1 MYVHGTWGRVE
12 SKPWFCQMAESKAY
26 VCTWH
31 MGEGRVQTWL
41 CQMAGSKAYVCTWH
55 VHVGEGTVQTWLCQ
69 MAWNQC
75 YVCMSCG
82 GVYGPNLIVSNCWK
96 SILWVWRRVRYKPD
110 CFKWLEIN
118 HLCAWQVEEGTVQTW
133 PCQMAGNQSY
143 VCTACGGEGTVQT
156 CVKWLYINPMCV
168 HCIWRRVQF
177 KPDSVKWLE
186 IKPMYVHG
194 MWRRAKAKPNCV
206 KWLEVKPMCVHCKWR
221 RVQSK
226 PDCVKWLEIKP
237 ICVDSMLHVLCKYC
251 CYCCDMKPV
260 TWPLLFFNRK
270 KCYLSIDMFIYSTFA
285 ELNLLF
291 IHTFYSVKHLK
302 NIYIAHFYLAC
313 WQQ

>member
-1 MYVHGTWGRVE
+1 
-12 SKPWFCQMAESKAY
+12 
-26 VCTWH
+26 
-31 MGEGRVQTWL
+31 
-41 CQMAGSKAYVCTWH
+41 
-55 VHVGEGTVQTWLCQ
+55 
-69 MAWNQC
+69 MAWNQS

-96 SILWVWRRVRYKPD
+96 SILWVWKRVRYKPD

-118 HLCAWQVEEGTVQTW
+118 HLCVWQVEEGTVQTW
-133 PCQMAGNQSY
+133 LCQMAGNQSY
-143 VCTACGGEGTVQT
+143 VCTACGGGRVRSKPVSNGWTSILCVCTACVGGFGLSLIVSNGWKSILCVCTAYEGGYSWNLTLSNGWKSSL
-156 CVKWLYINPMCV
+156 C
-168 HCIWRRVQF
+168 
-177 KPDSVKWLE
+177 
-186 IKPMYVHG
+186 MYMACG
-194 MWRRAKAKPNCV
+194 GGQRPNLIV
-206 KWLEVKPMCVHCKWR
+206 SNGWKSSLCVHCKWR

-251 CYCCDMKPV
+251 CCCCDMKPV
-260 TWPLLFFNRK
+260 TWPLLFFNKK
-270 KCYLSIDMFIYSTFA
+270 KCYLSIDIFIYSTFA

>member
-1 MYVHGTWGRVE
+1 MACTCRGGYSPNLIVSNGLKSILCVHVMWRSVR
-12 SKPWFCQMAESKAY
+12 SKPDCVKLLEINSVSVK
-26 VCTWH
+26 
-31 MGEGRVQTWL
+31 
-41 CQMAGSKAYVCTWH
+41 
-55 VHVGEGTVQTWLCQ
+55 EGTVQTWLFQ
-69 MAWNQC
+69 MVGNQSS
-75 YVCMSCG
+75 VCMASG
-82 GVYGPNLIVSNCWK
+82 GGYSSNL
-96 SILWVWRRVRYKPD
+96 
-110 CFKWLEIN
+110 
-118 HLCAWQVEEGTVQTW
+118 
-133 PCQMAGNQSY
+133 CQMAGNQSY
-143 VCTACGGEGTVQT
+143 VCTACGGEGMVQT
-156 CVKWLYINPMCV
+156 CVKWLDINPMCVHSMCRRVWSKPDCFKWLEINPLCV

-237 ICVDSMLHVLCKYC
+237 ICADSMLHVLCKYC